1 MQNTVQE
8 LLEGL
13 ERKEIKH
20 PCPYSL
26 QSIEESKG
34 AENRKTVEC
43 PLSTTKGMWVGMPVS
58 CENVQ
63 RHDTDL
69 KGHNASQL

>member
-34 AENRKTVEC
+34 AENRKTVDSVHC
-43 PLSTTKGMWVGMPVS
+43 L
-58 CENVQ
+58 
-63 RHDTDL
+63 
-69 KGHNASQL
+69 QLRGCG